1 MEAVLDRHIEVTSTV
16 RGGRP
21 RIAGTRITVADI
33 ALMHL
38 RLNHT
43 LPEIAGRFDLSPA
56 DVYAAM
62 AWYYDH
68 RTEIDADIAADEAF
82 AVRFEQENPS
92 LLQAKLSALPNG

>member
-1 MEAVLDRHIEVTSTV
+1 MQAVLDRHIEITPGV

-21 RIAGTRITVADI
+21 HIAGTRISVADVV
-33 ALMHL
+33 LMHF

-68 RTEIDADIAADEAF
+68 RAEIDADIAADEAF
-82 AVRFEQENPS
+82 AAGFEEKHPS
-92 LLQAKLSALPNG
+92 LLKTKLASLHNG

>member
-1 MEAVLDRHIEVTSTV
+1 MEAVLDRHIEIASTV
-16 RGGRP
+16 RNGRP
-21 RIAGTRITVADI
+21 HIAGTRISVADI

-38 RLNHT
+38 RLNQT

-68 RTEIDADIAADEAF
+68 RAEIDADIAADETF
-82 AVRFEQENPS
+82 ATGFEETHPS
-92 LLQAKLSALPNG
+92 QLRTKLESLQNG

>member
-21 RIAGTRITVADI
+21 RIAGTRITVADV
-33 ALMHL
+33 ALMYL

-68 RTEIDADIAADEAF
+68 RAEIDADIAADEAF
-82 AVRFEQENPS
+82 AATFEQEHPS
-92 LLQAKLSALPNG
+92 LLKAKLRALSNG